1 MAETI
6 EEMEAR
12 LKHDG
17 VKGMKWGVRK
27 DRKTGVSSGTPRSAD
42 RKKADAAMSKP
53 SLSSMTNKQLQT
65 ANQRLQLERT
75 YKDLTRTPGFTE
87 KVDNGN
93 KKVKVYLGVAGT
105 AVAAYGII
113 KSPAGQAAIAAGK
126 KIVQNARK

>member
-1 MAETI
+1 MADAI

-27 DRKTGVSSGTPRSAD
+27 DRKTGSSSGAPRSAD
-42 RKKADAAMSKP
+42 RKKADLALAKPTAA
-53 SLSSMTNKQLQT
+53 SMTNKQLQT

-75 YKDLTRTPGFTE
+75 YKDLTKTPGFTE
-87 KVDNGN
+87 KVAAGN
-93 KKVKVYLGVAGT
+93 NKVKVYVGVAGT
-105 AVAAYGII
+105 AVAVYGMV

>member
-6 EEMEAR
+6 EEMDSELAQS
-12 LKHDG
+12 G

-27 DRKTGVSSGTPRSAD
+27 DRSSGSSGAPRSSD

-53 SLSSMTNKQLQT
+53 SLSSMSNKQLQT

-75 YKDLTRTPGFTE
+75 YKDLTKTPGFTD
-87 KVDNGN
+87 KVAAGN
-93 KKVKVYLGVAGT
+93 NKVKVYVGVAGT
-105 AVAAYGII
+105 AVAVYGMV

-126 KIVQNARK
+126 KLVKNASK